1 MNFDGNKVIEDL
13 IKADESIRDAAKLVK
28 SVKNYI
34 AQSGI
39 KAVSGLIPEL
49 DSVMASLKTVCNADV
64 NSIQGV
70 ITKIDQMPF
79 EELRGADDDDVFGD
93 EASRTEDFESNP
105 DDIYDPENYI
115 ADDQKVASAIS
126 ASKPATA
133 TNASQRV
140 AEARVLNRFLKKPV
154 RENVQYKRGLDMN
167 RIANDMQQ
175 DVFADIGYSSPTMR
189 ESYTSQNQIDLENL
203 SESGNLSAFSQGN
216 GFQKMQEELR
226 QQGITKNKKEDG
238 AGQFLRMLES
248 GGFTSAQREVLNES
262 VVEKMEE
269 GKSLSWQELGASAL
283 DDEVTANY
291 SKFFPG
297 QGF

>member
-13 IKADESIRDAAKLVK
+13 IKADASIRDAAKLVK

-79 EELRGADDDDVFGD
+79 EELRGADDDDVFGE
-93 EASRTEDFESNP
+93 EAPGTEDFNSNP

-126 ASKPATA
+126 ASQPATA
-133 TNASQRV
+133 TPNARV
-140 AEARVLNRFLKKPV
+140 AEARVLNKYLKKQPV

-175 DVFADIGYSSPTMR
+175 DVFADVGYSTPTMR

-203 SESGNLSAFSQGN
+203 AESGNLPTFSQGN
-216 GFQKMQEELR
+216 GFQKMQEELKR
-226 QQGITKNKKEDG
+226 QGITRNRKEDG
-238 AGQFLRMLES
+238 AGQFLRMLEKGS
-248 GGFTSAQREVLNES
+248 FTGAQREVLNEA
-262 VVEKMEE
+262 VAEKLDE

-283 DDEVTANY
+283 DEEVVGSY
-291 SKFFPG
+291 GKFFPG